1 MTDFQSLANPGIQNL
16 KPYTPGKPLFEL
28 ERELG
33 ITDSIKLAS
42 NENPLGPSPEALAA
56 IEASGENLA
65 LYPDAMG
72 YRLRHALVQRIEAD
86 GVPIR
91 PDQITLG
98 NGSNDVLVLAAQV
111 FLNAGLNAV
120 FSQYAFAVYP
130 IAVQASGA
138 EARMVPALPD
148 DDSMPLGHDL
158 QAMLSAVDENT
169 RMVFIANPNNP
180 TGTWLEQDALEAFLQ
195 QLPQQVI
202 AVVDEAY
209 FEYGEAW
216 SAMDWLQN
224 FPNLIVT
231 RTFSKAYGLAAL
243 RVGYSVSSSEIAD
256 LLNRLRQPFNV
267 NSLALIAAEAALA
280 DRGFIERSVEMN
292 AAGLQ
297 QLRQGL
303 QDQGYSVI
311 PSRGNFV
318 LVDLDR
324 DAGPVYEALLA
335 EGVITRPVG
344 NYGLPRHLR
353 ITVGTPE
360 QNQRLLDSLARV
372 A

>member
-1 MTDFQSLANPGIQNL
+1 MTDFHQLANAGIRDL

-42 NENPLGPSPEALAA
+42 NENPLGASPKAQAALA
-56 IEASGENLA
+56 ESPENLA

-72 YRLRHALVQRIEAD
+72 YRLRQALVQRLSAD
-86 GVPIR
+86 GVDVEPG
-91 PDQITLG
+91 QITLG

-111 FLNAGLNAV
+111 FLAPGRNAV

-130 IAVQASGA
+130 IAVQSTGA
-138 EARMVPALPD
+138 EARVIPARPD
-148 DDSMPLGHDL
+148 NDAMPLGHDL
-158 QAMLSAVDENT
+158 DAMLAAVDEQT

-180 TGTWLEQDALEAFLQ
+180 TGTWLNQDALRRFLE
-195 QLPQQVI
+195 QLPEKVL

-209 FEYGEAW
+209 FEYGEGW
-216 SAMDWLQN
+216 SALDWLTH

-243 RVGYSVSSSEIAD
+243 RVGYSVSNKEIAD

-267 NSLALIAAEAALA
+267 NSLALRAAEAALG
-280 DRGFIERSVEMN
+280 DQEFIQKSMEIN
-292 AAGLQ
+292 TAGLE
-297 QLRQGL
+297 QLRTGL
-303 QDQGYSVI
+303 QTQGYRVI

-318 LVDLDR
+318 LVDLHR
-324 DAGPVYEALLA
+324 EASAVYEALLR
-335 EGVITRPVG
+335 EGVITRPVA
-344 NYGLPRHLR
+344 NYGLPQHLR
-353 ITVGTPE
+353 ITVGTQSE
-360 QNQRLLDSLARV
+360 NQRLLDTLDRV